1 MYVPMEVLM
10 ALNAVVFPILPGKT
24 EEWRKF
30 MAEIN
35 GPRHAEFAASRER
48 AGAREQTFLQPTPM
62 GDMVIVTIEAENPGK
77 SFGQIVSAKDAFTLW
92 FLEQVKAIHGV
103 DLSVPMP
110 SPSSQVVDSR
120 SLVAA
125 K

>member
-1 MYVPMEVLM
+1 M

-24 EEWRKF
+24 EQWRKF
-30 MAEIN
+30 IAELN
-35 GPRHAEFAASRER
+35 GPRHTEFVASRER

-62 GDMVIVTIEAENPGK
+62 GDMVIVTIEAEDPGK
-77 SFGQIVSAKDAFTLW
+77 AFGLVVGAKDAFTLW
-92 FLEQVKAIHGV
+92 FLEQVKSIHGV

-110 SPSSQVVDSR
+110 PPSTQVIDSR
-120 SLVAA
+120 SLIRA

>member
-1 MYVPMEVLM
+1 M

-48 AGAREQTFLQPTPM
+48 VGAREQTFLQKTPM
-62 GDMVIVTIEAENPGK
+62 GDMVIVTIEAEDPGK
-77 SFGQIVSAKDAFTLW
+77 AFGQIVSAKDAFTLW
-92 FLEQVKAIHGV
+92 FLEQVKAVHGV

-110 SPSSQVVDSR
+110 PPSTQVIDTR

>member
-1 MYVPMEVLM
+1 M

-48 AGAREQTFLQPTPM
+48 VGAREQTFLQPTPM
-62 GDMVIVTIEAENPGK
+62 GDMVIVTIEAEDPGK
-77 SFGQIVSAKDAFTLW
+77 AFGQIVSAKDAFTLW
-92 FLEQVKAIHGV
+92 FLAQVKAIHGV

-110 SPSSQVVDSR
+110 PPSSQVIDSR